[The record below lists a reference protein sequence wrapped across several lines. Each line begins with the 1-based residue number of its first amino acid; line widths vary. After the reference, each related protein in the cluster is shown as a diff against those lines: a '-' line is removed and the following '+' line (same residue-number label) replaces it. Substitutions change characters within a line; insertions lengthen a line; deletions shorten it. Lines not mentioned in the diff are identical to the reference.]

1 MPFVAAWF
9 RAFLLTAFVEECVA
23 PPLLKSAEG
32 RYARRLGLV
41 FFAQLASHPA
51 VWFIFPE
58 VGLSRVWYL
67 VVAEGWALASEA
79 LFYRLT
85 LPALTWRRA
94 LGVSLLAN
102 GASYAVGLGLRALT
116 VWV

>member
-1 MPFVAAWF
+1 MPFVAAWA
-9 RAFLLTAFVEECVA
+9 RAFLLTALIEGCVA
-23 PPLLKSAEG
+23 LPLLKSAE
-32 RYARRLGLV
+32 RRFSRRAGLV

-58 VGLSRVWYL
+58 LGLSRAWYL

-79 LFYRLT
+79 LFYRLAF
-85 LPALTWRRA
+85 PALTWKRT

-116 VWV
+116 GWV